1 MNETNPSPT
10 EGPGMLDEI
19 LTAPTA
25 PAVPTTP
32 VSDPLSAVTVEVS
45 PAPTPA
51 PTPISMPTQEA
62 PASNSLESLLN
73 TVPTPPV
80 ETPVPVGISVPTE
93 APAIQTETPLM
104 QTEPSMVPPIPPT
117 PPKKKVPMK
126 PADFLKIVGAL
137 FMVAL
142 IFFGSFLAYIVF
154 NPGQAKFFIQFGI
167 NPSDIA
173 TLLERLV
180 NGIF

>member
-1 MNETNPSPT
+1 
-10 EGPGMLDEI
+10 MLDEI

-25 PAVPTTP
+25 PVTPTTS
-32 VSDPLSAVTVEVS
+32 VSDPLSAIVAEVP
-45 PAPTPA
+45 PAPAPVPA
-51 PTPISMPTQEA
+51 PVSIPTQA
-62 PASNSLESLLN
+62 VPASNSLESLLN
-73 TVPTPPV
+73 TVPTRQM
-80 ETPVPVGISVPTE
+80 ESSVPTE
-93 APAIQTETPLM
+93 ASLPTQNVTPAETPIV
-104 QTEPSMVPPIPPT
+104 QTEPSMVPPVPPT

-137 FMVAL
+137 FTVAL

>member
-1 MNETNPSPT
+1 
-10 EGPGMLDEI
+10 MLDEI

-25 PAVPTTP
+25 PVTPTTS
-32 VSDPLSAVTVEVS
+32 VSDPLSAIVAEVP
-45 PAPTPA
+45 PAPAPVPA
-51 PTPISMPTQEA
+51 PVSIPTQA
-62 PASNSLESLLN
+62 VPASNSLESLLN
-73 TVPTPPV
+73 TVPPQQAQSSPLTA
-80 ETPVPVGISVPTE
+80 TSVPTE
-93 APAIQTETPLM
+93 ASLPTQNVTPAETPIV
-104 QTEPSMVPPIPPT
+104 QTEPSMVPPVPPT

-137 FMVAL
+137 FTVAL